1 MSFADDQRQTHPHV
15 TRDRGEAPRGVAIP
29 SSIWV
34 KPSPSAVSL
43 TVAAPWPVVVPPR
56 AAESQVTRIM
66 TINHL
71 DTITPEAIEA
81 TRETHLGACPRQII

>member
-1 MSFADDQRQTHPHV
+1 
-15 TRDRGEAPRGVAIP
+15 
-29 SSIWV
+29 
-34 KPSPSAVSL
+34 VSL
-43 TVAAPWPVVVPPR
+43 TVAAPSPVVVSPR